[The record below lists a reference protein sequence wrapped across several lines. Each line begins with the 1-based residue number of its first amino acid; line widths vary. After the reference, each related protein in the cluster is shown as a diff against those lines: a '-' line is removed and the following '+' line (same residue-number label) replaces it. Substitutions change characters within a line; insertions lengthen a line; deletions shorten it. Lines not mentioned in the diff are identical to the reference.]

1 MHNRLVRE
9 GETGPR
15 SPRSPLPRRR
25 NFGGPSYAPAIFRFD
40 RCTTCTT
47 LEFQRPRRRLLNS
60 FVVFVKRPRGAR
72 PRNSGSGSEGPEEIA
87 FPRSLDLTPGSCESI
102 ARLVNWP
109 FSHVNQPRF
118 APTLRPTFAG
128 WPPPKV
134 RCLSSSFF
142 FPPVDFSLASSIESD
157 SNGIA
162 GRPTIY
168 ASFRAW
174 PYSENKRSLAQSVFT
189 DDLPA
194 LAGTR
199 PPGRSRSILSL
210 FLFDVTVQ
218 SCVWQDISVLYIY
231 MEILDC
237 LSSMYCAF
245 EGCNNRLLVSRKN
258 SLWYLMIFNE
268 RVVEDLINDKR
279 KEVDRMF
286 SFVTKKRKRKLFST
300 L

>member
-1 MHNRLVRE
+1 MHNSRIPTAASSSSQLFRRFRGAATRCTAAKLWFRVRRPWRNRISAISRFDTGLVRVDC
-9 GETGPR
+9 
-15 SPRSPLPRRR
+15 SP
-25 NFGGPSYAPAIFRFD
+25 
-40 RCTTCTT
+40 
-47 LEFQRPRRRLLNS
+47 
-60 FVVFVKRPRGAR
+60 
-72 PRNSGSGSEGPEEIA
+72 
-87 FPRSLDLTPGSCESI
+87 
-102 ARLVNWP
+102 VNWP

-118 APTLRPTFAG
+118 APTLRPAFAG

-142 FPPVDFSLASSIESD
+142 FPPVNFSLASSIESD

-218 SCVWQDISVLYIY
+218 SCVWQDISVLYICIY

-245 EGCNNRLLVSRKN
+245 EGCNNRLLVPRKN
-258 SLWYLMIFNE
+258 FLWYLIIFNE
-268 RVVEDLINDKR
+268 RVVEDLINVTR
-279 KEVDRMF
+279 KGVDRMF
-286 SFVTKKRKRKLFST
+286 SFVTKKKKKERNRIPICNESIQEGRNISKL
-300 L
+300 

>member
-15 SPRSPLPRRR
+15 FPRSPLPRRR

-47 LEFQRPRRRLLNS
+47 LEFQRPLRRLLNS
-60 FVVFVKRPRGAR
+60 FVVFVGRPRPTRCTAAKLWFRVRR
-72 PRNSGSGSEGPEEIA
+72 PWRNRISAISRFDTGLVRVDCSP
-87 FPRSLDLTPGSCESI
+87 
-102 ARLVNWP
+102 VNWP

-118 APTLRPTFAG
+118 APTLRPAFAG

-134 RCLSSSFF
+134 RCLSSFFF
-142 FPPVDFSLASSIESD
+142 FPLVDFSLASSIESD

-189 DDLPA
+189 DNLPA

-231 MEILDC
+231 MYI
-237 LSSMYCAF
+237 YGNF
-245 EGCNNRLLVSRKN
+245 RLFVVHVLCIR
-258 SLWYLMIFNE
+258 
-268 RVVEDLINDKR
+268 RV
-279 KEVDRMF
+279 
-286 SFVTKKRKRKLFST
+286 
-300 L
+300 